1 MTHKA
6 IERILFKAIGGY
18 LINDIYFP
26 PETTFSYNEDYVF
39 IWHNN
44 DLIANIP
51 YIFIVSVS

>member
-1 MTHKA
+1 MSPKA
-6 IERILFKAIGGY
+6 IKRILFKAKNGY
-18 LINDIYFP
+18 LINGIYFP
-26 PETTFSYNEDYVF
+26 TETTFSYNEDYVF

>member
-1 MTHKA
+1 MKQKA
-6 IERILFKAIGGY
+6 IERILFKARGGY

-44 DLIANIP
+44 DLIASIP
-51 YIFIVSVS
+51 YISIVSVS